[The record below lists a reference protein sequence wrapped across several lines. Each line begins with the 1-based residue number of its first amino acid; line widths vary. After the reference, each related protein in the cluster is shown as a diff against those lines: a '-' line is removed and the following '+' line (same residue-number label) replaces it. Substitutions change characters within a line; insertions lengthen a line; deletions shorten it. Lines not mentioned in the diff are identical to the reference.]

1 MNKKISIL
9 FISIAMSVFSQEK
22 IDIAFS
28 NAPILTVLK
37 KAEENFN
44 VKFSFDAYITE
55 KVFFSLTKKKCSLRE
70 FIIAI
75 ENKTL
80 LKFNKITNK
89 YYFITLLEKKEN
101 YNLLN
106 EVLIDSYVTS
116 GINKNK
122 NGSIAILPQELG
134 VLPGLTEPDVLESLK
149 IIPGVQSP
157 DETAAGIYI
166 RGGTPDQN
174 LIFWDGIKMYYSGH
188 FFGMLSAFN
197 PYTAKKI
204 TLSKSGTQARYGNKI
219 AGVIDIKTIDSIPQ
233 KITGGFGTNM
243 THADA
248 YIRIPLS
255 KKTAFTTSLRR
266 SFNDVFNTFTFDKLS
281 NRVFQ
286 TINANQER
294 NILTKNVSFNRN
306 NHFFFSDYS
315 AKFIYK
321 PTPTQS
327 LSFSY
332 LHTINELSYN
342 FEIPIY
348 KDSYINDLDIRSNGL
363 SIVWNNELTYKL
375 TQNFKVYFS
384 NFNLNYYGNYNYLDN
399 YLIKKSSKKNS
410 VNDFGFSYNIKYK
423 VNNRTSFLF
432 GYDFLSNET
441 EYLLEDET
449 ESKDNGTNNSIQQ
462 DKGTN
467 NTHSFFSEYIYDTKS
482 WKINAGVRFNYFN
495 KINESVLEPRL
506 YLEKKINNSLN
517 FKVSLEQKHQTL
529 GQIIEFQS
537 SSLGF
542 DLENQ
547 IWAQVNNNN
556 IPLQKSFQVSS
567 GLIFNKNKWKIDFDT
582 YIKNVSGMTSQTRGY
597 NDQTKD
603 FSNGEGKIFGI
614 DILINKKFRNYRTWV
629 NYSYTKNQFKFLD
642 LENTFFPSNHDI
654 TNYFSWS
661 HAFKYKNYEFS
672 LGWMHRTGNPYTEAL
687 ELKTNTNNE
696 NLVIVLDTN
705 NMNSKRLPKYH
716 RLDTSITYSFNFSE
730 NWKGKFGIS
739 ILNIYNQKNIINRTY
754 TAMPTLNS
762 DNTISYELAKADKLS
777 LGITP
782 NFVFRVYF

>member
-9 FISIAMSVFSQEK
+9 FISLAMSVFSQEK

-255 KKTAFTTSLRR
+255 EKTAFTTSLRR

-384 NFNLNYYGNYNYLDN
+384 NFNLNYYGNYKYLDN
-399 YLIKKSSKKNS
+399 YLIKKSSKK
-410 VNDFGFSYNIKYK
+410 
-423 VNNRTSFLF
+423 
-432 GYDFLSNET
+432 
-441 EYLLEDET
+441 
-449 ESKDNGTNNSIQQ
+449 IQL
-462 DKGTN
+462 T
-467 NTHSFFSEYIYDTKS
+467 
-482 WKINAGVRFNYFN
+482 
-495 KINESVLEPRL
+495 
-506 YLEKKINNSLN
+506 
-517 FKVSLEQKHQTL
+517 TL
-529 GQIIEFQS
+529 VF
-537 SSLGF
+537 
-542 DLENQ
+542 
-547 IWAQVNNNN
+547 
-556 IPLQKSFQVSS
+556 
-567 GLIFNKNKWKIDFDT
+567 
-582 YIKNVSGMTSQTRGY
+582 
-597 NDQTKD
+597 
-603 FSNGEGKIFGI
+603 
-614 DILINKKFRNYRTWV
+614 
-629 NYSYTKNQFKFLD
+629 
-642 LENTFFPSNHDI
+642 H
-654 TNYFSWS
+654 
-661 HAFKYKNYEFS
+661 
-672 LGWMHRTGNPYTEAL
+672 
-687 ELKTNTNNE
+687 
-696 NLVIVLDTN
+696 
-705 NMNSKRLPKYH
+705 
-716 RLDTSITYSFNFSE
+716 
-730 NWKGKFGIS
+730 
-739 ILNIYNQKNIINRTY
+739 
-754 TAMPTLNS
+754 
-762 DNTISYELAKADKLS
+762 TI
-777 LGITP
+777 
-782 NFVFRVYF
+782 